1 MRNIEATV
9 KGTVLTLTLD
19 LSKDLG
25 KSKSGKTNIIA
36 STDGNVDLSQ
46 FGAPGVKVGLNI
58 YK

>member
-1 MRNIEATV
+1 MRNIEASV
-9 KGTVLTLTLD
+9 KGTVLTLTVD
-19 LSKDLG
+19 LAKLQG
-25 KSKSGKTNIIA
+25 KSKSGKTEIIA